1 MWRMRECVRVVANF
15 NHNDDFDVGKYAESV
30 APPTYEILVRFK
42 SMRENRRGRIRKGYM
57 ARNEDGVARVWGG
70 W

>member
-1 MWRMRECVRVVANF
+1 MVANF
-15 NHNDDFDVGKYAESV
+15 MLNDDFEEGKYTESV
-30 APPTYEILVRFK
+30 TDPTYEILVRFK

-57 ARNEDGVARVWGG
+57 ARGEDGVARVWGG